1 MNATTEVIDELRRV
15 MAERDEARADAQR
28 WRKSREERNDE
39 ANNIQ
44 RALNRAARERD
55 ELQDTIDAITNALGI
70 ENAQHAIDAIE
81 TLKKERDEARDGKI
95 REIRHDWTA
104 MLEDRAQAWKERD
117 EAREELAGLRADLAT
132 VTLERD
138 EARRERNT
146 WQRASEHRSDE
157 IETLEEKLHA
167 ETLTRIAVARAWRE
181 AVAEV
186 AEVLAR
192 TAAEKRCSS

>member
-1 MNATTEVIDELRRV
+1 MSATTEVIDELRRV
-15 MAERDEARADAQR
+15 MAERDEAR
-28 WRKSREERNDE
+28 ERL
-39 ANNIQ
+39 AGLP
-44 RALNRAARERD
+44 AW
-55 ELQDTIDAITNALGI
+55 
-70 ENAQHAIDAIE
+70 QHACEQSRFDLAEAEAVIAR
-81 TLKKERDEARDGKI
+81 RDTQLD
-95 REIRHDWTA
+95 D
-104 MLEDRAQAWKERD
+104 
-117 EAREELAGLRADLAT
+117 AREELAGLRAALAT

-192 TAAEKRCSS
+192 TAAEKRCSP

>member
-1 MNATTEVIDELRRV
+1 MNADRATWED
-15 MAERDEARADAQR
+15 AARACAVQR
-28 WRKSREERNDE
+28 DDLR
-39 ANNIQ
+39 Q
-44 RALNRAARERD
+44 RLDRTERERD
-55 ELQDTIDAITNALGI
+55 ELRDTIDAITTALGI

-117 EAREELAGLRADLAT
+117 EAREELAGLRAEVDALTESLRAC
-132 VTLERD
+132 VAERD
-138 EARRERNT
+138 G
-146 WQRASEHRSDE
+146 WQRTARARSDE
-157 IETLEEKLHA
+157 IETLEERLHA
-167 ETLTRIAVARAWRE
+167 DTVTRIAVTCAWRE

-192 TAAEKRCSS
+192 TAAEKGSRP